1 MSVFIP
7 LGGRGLNRQGIS
19 LELCTEALYCLWVM
33 MVSGM
38 TSKHDTV
45 FPTKSYK
52 PPGNRG
58 GTDHIHYRS

>member
-19 LELCTEALYCLWVM
+19 LELCTEALYSLWVM

-52 PPGNRG
+52 PPGN
-58 GTDHIHYRS
+58 